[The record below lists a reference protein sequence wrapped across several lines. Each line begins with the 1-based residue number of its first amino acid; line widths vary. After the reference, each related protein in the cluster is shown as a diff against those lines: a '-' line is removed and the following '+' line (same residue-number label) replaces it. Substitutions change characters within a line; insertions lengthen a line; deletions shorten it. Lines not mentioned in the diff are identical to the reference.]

1 MKIKNP
7 TFMGWGLIL
16 VNQTDGDNIISLLN
30 LIDQIKSIDH
40 LSKACMVSIQVLG
53 VLSPMTNEEL
63 GTSRVSSSVCHR

>member
-40 LSKACMVSIQVLG
+40 LSKTCMVSIQVLG

-63 GTSRVSSSVCHR
+63 GTSRVSSCVCHR